1 MRRQEG
7 TVRVRKRE
15 ASDRHE
21 GLRVVVL
28 RQLAGARRGI
38 EIANAHYGYF
48 PIEGRIPLAPPSP
61 SLFPLPRLFFLPRF
75 SISRA
80 HTHIHVHIPPLFFGF
95 LSTVSVHLHLLS
107 SRARYSASF
116 AFYLAHPSLSSRPF
130 LVALL
135 SLSSCL
141 SHPSRATNTRCD
153 VRISFGH
160 HPRSGHSYHES
171 KCSPSSSIDK
181 WALISIRGCIH
192 IRTKRIEK

>member
-1 MRRQEG
+1 M
-7 TVRVRKRE
+7 RKRE
-15 ASDRHE
+15 TSDRHE

-48 PIEGRIPLAPPSP
+48 PIEGRIPLAPPLLLS
-61 SLFPLPRLFFLPRF
+61 
-75 SISRA
+75 
-80 HTHIHVHIPPLFFGF
+80 F
-95 LSTVSVHLHLLS
+95 LSLASSSSRTSPFRARIRTYTYTFHPCSLAFSEYRSVHLLLY
-107 SRARYSASF
+107 SRARYSVSF
-116 AFYLAHPSLSSRPF
+116 AFYHPHPSLSFRSI

-153 VRISFGH
+153 VRISFSH

-171 KCSPSSSIDK
+171 ECSPFSSIDK
-181 WALISIRGCIH
+181 WTLISIRGCIH
-192 IRTKRIEK
+192 IQE

>member
-95 LSTVSVHLHLLS
+95 LSTVPYTS
-107 SRARYSASF
+107 SSPRARVT
-116 AFYLAHPSLSSRPF
+116 PF
-130 LVALL
+130 L
-135 SLSSCL
+135 SLF
-141 SHPSRATNTRCD
+141 
-153 VRISFGH
+153 ISLI
-160 HPRSGHSYHES
+160 PRFLPV
-171 KCSPSSSIDK
+171 PSSLPFCPFHLACLTPRGLQIPDAMYAYPLAIILVQVILTMK
-181 WALISIRGCIH
+181 ANVLLFPLLINGH
-192 IRTKRIEK
+192 